1 MSSKLTFVCFAV
13 HGNLLRCVPHV
24 QHELCVQHD
33 HLMQHDILLR
43 SIDNYGFEV
52 AVDSFVD
59 CVTAVGLKRVKAC
72 LFTVIRKLTLKCDCK
87 YSPNLS
93 TSCNKTMQ

>member
-1 MSSKLTFVCFAV
+1 
-13 HGNLLRCVPHV
+13 
-24 QHELCVQHD
+24 
-33 HLMQHDILLR
+33 MQHDILLR

-93 TSCNKTMQ
+93 TSCNKTMQQTLINLLWLKGSFPETRIFKANVVEIVQR